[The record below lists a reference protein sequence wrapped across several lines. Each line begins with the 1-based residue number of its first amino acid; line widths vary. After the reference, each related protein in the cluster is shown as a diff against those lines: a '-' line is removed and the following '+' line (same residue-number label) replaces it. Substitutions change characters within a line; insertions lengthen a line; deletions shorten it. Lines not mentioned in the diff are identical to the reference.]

1 MVETIGFPV
10 TANQS
15 SAGNY
20 LPIDSDTLAGCTV
33 TNSSAYAV
41 EYSTGCAWKTI
52 AAGGSATINTD
63 AIATTSLRFRKKTGD
78 SIPVVLS
85 VAVTHPG
92 TAPAKLATDVGGKV
106 LGFSSAY
113 GPLGRGGNI
122 GTRIF
127 GGRMGTFDNTTQ
139 QTFHVV
145 LTTAQHFDAV
155 RLIFANG
162 TTSTATV
169 GVAKVS
175 PLSDLSTAANQNNSG
190 GTWTSV
196 TFAGGSATGTIPAAG
211 GASFRRSF
219 LLSDWISVSSLDR
232 VDGGTFPAIA
242 VRAYI
247 STSGTIGVLGNGTDI
262 FTNWDTNPSG
272 RVHIMRNQAGDQVTA
287 PGGFSSTTNTSQSPI
302 VGIQYAAR
310 GRVITVM
317 GIGDSITEGRGTYKG
332 EGFGMPACAAISD
345 INGVA
350 VEWSNCGWSGASP
363 SQIMALGVDTL
374 QYFSPDI
381 FVLPNGS
388 PNVSAA
394 PITASGITS
403 SRQMLYRL
411 LAECQIKGVRPLIWT
426 WLPTNDTVKAW
437 NSSDSLRRAWN
448 DDTRRLATQR
458 GLLVLDADAVLA
470 GVDNGAGQIQMLA
483 GSSSDGVH
491 PNDTGNALLAAEF
504 KKAFAILSQ

>member
-1 MVETIGFPV
+1 MPTIITRETGASSKGAPLTNAELDQNFINLN
-10 TANQS
+10 TAIE
-15 SAGNY
+15 SA
-20 LPIDSDTLAGCTV
+20 
-33 TNSSAYAV
+33 
-41 EYSTGCAWKTI
+41 
-52 AAGGSATINTD
+52 
-63 AIATTSLRFRKKTGD
+63 
-78 SIPVVLS
+78 
-85 VAVTHPG
+85 
-92 TAPAKLATDVGGKV
+92 AKLATDATGKV
-106 LGFSSAY
+106 LGFSAQY
-113 GPLGRGGNI
+113 GPIGRGGNI

-162 TTSTATV
+162 TTSAATV

-175 PLSDLSTAANQNNSG
+175 PLSDLSTESNQNNSG

-196 TFAGGSATGTIPAAG
+196 TFAGGAATGTIPAAG

-247 STSGTIGVLGNGTDI
+247 STSGTIGVVGNGTDS
-262 FTNWDTNPSG
+262 FTNWPTNPTG
-272 RVHIMRNQAGDQVTA
+272 RIHIMRNQAGDQVTA
-287 PGGFSSTTNTSQSPI
+287 PAGFSSTTNTSQSPI

-310 GRVITVM
+310 GRVVTVM

-350 VEWSNCGWSGASP
+350 VEWSNCGWSSASP
-363 SQIMALGVDTL
+363 PQIMAFGLDAL
-374 QYFSPDI
+374 QYLTPDI
-381 FVLPNGS
+381 LVLPNGS
-388 PNVSAA
+388 PNVSSA
-394 PITASGITS
+394 PLTTAGITVC
-403 SRQMLYRL
+403 RQMLYRL
-411 LAECQIKGVRPLIWT
+411 LAECQTKGVRPLIWT
-426 WLPTNDTVKAW
+426 WLPNNDTVKAW

-448 DDTRRLATQR
+448 DTTRQLATQR
-458 GLLVLDADAVLA
+458 GLIVLDADAILA
-470 GVDNGAGQIQMLA
+470 GVANGSGQIQMLA
-483 GSSSDGVH
+483 GSTSDGIH
-491 PNDTGNALLAAEF
+491 PNDSGNALLAAEF
-504 KKAFAILSQ
+504 KKAFALLSQ